1 MIYIPILGA
10 LALAGGTII
19 TKVVLREKKVNIK
32 LFQTAAFFAAVL
44 VMIPLLYFFWTFQP
58 QALESKN
65 LGIFFLIILFSMI
78 ANLAMFYSMKREKV
92 SELEPA
98 FVLEPLFTI
107 LLAILFSF
115 LVSVELYERNLK
127 VIIPALIAGGVLIL
141 THIKKDHIK
150 FNKYF
155 LVAVA
160 GSFFFALELVL
171 SRLILDFYSPMTF
184 YFLRCSSLFILSFII
199 FKPKFEKLNSKIRW
213 EILAIGALWV
223 AFRVIVYYGYLQ
235 LGVIFT
241 TLILMLG
248 PIFIYLFAW
257 KFLKEKLGWKNI
269 IATIVIVGCVLYAMI
284 G

>member
-155 LVAVA
+155 LVAVV

-241 TLILMLG
+241 TLVLMIG
-248 PIFIYLFAW
+248 PIFVFLFAW

-269 IATIVIVGCVLYAMI
+269 LATIVIVGCVLYAMI

>member
-115 LVSVELYERNLK
+115 LISVELYERNLK

-155 LVAVA
+155 LVAVV

-241 TLILMLG
+241 TLVLMIG
-248 PIFIYLFAW
+248 PIFVFLFAW

-269 IATIVIVGCVLYAMI
+269 LATIVIVGCVLYAMI

>member
-10 LALAGGTII
+10 LALVGGTII

-155 LVAVA
+155 LVAVV

-241 TLILMLG
+241 TLVLMIG
-248 PIFIYLFAW
+248 PIFVFLFAW

-269 IATIVIVGCVLYAMI
+269 LATIVIVGCVLYAMI